1 MPNIQYLTDESGK
14 KTGVVLSLEEYERLR
29 AGIESE
35 TDYLLKSPVNR
46 ARLLEA
52 INRKESISEDVVY
65 EKLGIRL

>member
-14 KTGVVLSLEEYERLR
+14 KTGVVLSLEEYEKLL
-29 AGIESE
+29 AGVSE
-35 TDYLLKSPVNR
+35 TDYLLKSPTNR

-52 INRKESISEDVVY
+52 INRKESISEDIVY

>member
-14 KTGVVLSLEEYERLR
+14 KTGVVLSLEEYEKLL
-29 AGIESE
+29 AGVSE
-35 TDYLLKSPVNR
+35 TDYLLKSSANR

-65 EKLGIRL
+65 EKLGI

>member
-14 KTGVVLSLEEYERLR
+14 KTGVVLSLEEYEKLL
-29 AGIESE
+29 AGVESE
-35 TDYLLKSPVNR
+35 TNHLLKSPANR